1 MARWAPRDLPR
12 VEEIGLDWRAL
23 AFAIGLS
30 VATALLC
37 GLLPALRLSRSD
49 PQETLRQG
57 PRGATQ
63 AGAGGRLR
71 NALVGAE
78 VALSALLLVL
88 GSLLVHSFI
97 KLGRVEKGFDTEHVL
112 TVDLGLPENGYDE
125 RERRAEFYRRALE
138 RLAGLPGVTSV
149 GAVSKLPLTGEDDV
163 TPVRAEGT
171 TGTLL
176 ERPIANWRRVSAD
189 YFQTL
194 GVPLLRGQVFA
205 DDGGTAQ
212 TVILSEGLA
221 SQLWPG
227 EDPIG
232 KRINRKVGD
241 STFVEVV
248 GVVADV
254 RTVGLEQKPGFTV
267 YVPFWQAPPYN
278 MSLTLRTT
286 LPPETLT
293 GAVRREVHA
302 VDPNVP
308 VPSVRTMGQVAAS
321 STSQR
326 RFQMQLVATFALA
339 ALVLASLGVFGV
351 VSYTVAQRQGEI
363 GVRMALGATGADVQ
377 RSILAQGLRPVGIG
391 LAVGLAASVA
401 AARTIES
408 LLFGVGAADPLT
420 LAAVPGLLLLFAAG
434 ACLVPGIRAARVDPM
449 VTLRA
454 E

>member
-1 MARWAPRDLPR
+1 
-12 VEEIGLDWRAL
+12 
-23 AFAIGLS
+23 
-30 VATALLC
+30 
-37 GLLPALRLSRSD
+37 LLPALRLSGAD

-88 GSLLVHSFI
+88 GSLLVHSFV
-97 KLGRVEKGFDTEHVL
+97 KLGRVEKGFEAEHVL
-112 TVDLGLPENGYDE
+112 TVDLGLPESGYDE
-125 RERRAEFYRRALE
+125 RERRAEFFRGVLR

-149 GAVSKLPLTGEDDV
+149 GAVSRLPLTGEDDV
-163 TPVRAEGT
+163 TPVQAEGVS
-171 TGTLL
+171 GTLL

-189 YFQTL
+189 YFKTL
-194 GVPLLRGQVFA
+194 GVPLRRGQAFA
-205 DDGGTAQ
+205 DGGAGQTA
-212 TVILSEGLA
+212 ILSEALA
-221 SQLWPG
+221 RALWPG

-232 KRINRKVGD
+232 KRINREVGD
-241 STFVEVV
+241 STLVQVV

-254 RTVGLEQKPGFTV
+254 RTELEQKPGFTV
-267 YVPFWQAPPYN
+267 YVPFWQAPNYN
-278 MSLTLRTT
+278 MSLALRTA
-286 LPPETLT
+286 LPPETLA
-293 GAVRREVHA
+293 GAVRREIHA

-308 VPSVRTMGQVAAS
+308 VPSIRTMGEVAAS
-321 STSQR
+321 STAQR
-326 RFQMQLVATFALA
+326 RFQMQLVAAFALA
-339 ALVLASLGVFGV
+339 TLVLASLGVFGV

-363 GVRMALGATGADVQ
+363 GVRMALGATGAEVR
-377 RSILAQGLRPVGIG
+377 RSVLTQGLRPVGIG
-391 LAVGLAASVA
+391 LVVGMAASLA

-420 LAAVPGLLLLFAAG
+420 LAAVPGLLLAFAAA